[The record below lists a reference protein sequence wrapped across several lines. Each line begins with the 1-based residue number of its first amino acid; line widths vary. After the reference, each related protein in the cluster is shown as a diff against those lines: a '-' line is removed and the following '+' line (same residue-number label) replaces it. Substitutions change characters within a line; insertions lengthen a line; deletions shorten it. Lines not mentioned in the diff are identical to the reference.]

1 MIMKLAWGLIHKP
14 NVCWV
19 RVLKDKYKCGMDIMP
34 EVREIKGCYVVWKSI
49 YSMWE
54 HVHKGLLWI
63 LRNGNLT

>member
-14 NVCWV
+14 NACWV

-34 EVREIKGCYVVWKSI
+34 EVREIKGCSVVWKSI
-49 YSMWE
+49 YSVWAP
-54 HVHKGLLWI
+54 VHKGLLLI